1 MIYRLILGLT
11 AIAIALAAGLGLPS
25 VAQAART
32 EVTYVCADAP
42 LVALYDNGPV
52 DDPRVNN
59 QLAGTLPG
67 AFVVLRWRDLNLQ
80 LPRTN
85 IEGAPSYSDNKWFW
99 SLSDPDHP
107 TFFVKVGDRQDFPC
121 DRTDSVNTT
130 RL

>member
-1 MIYRLILGLT
+1 MAHRWMERLA
-11 AIAIALAAGLGLPS
+11 AIAIALVLWLGLQP
-25 VAQAART
+25 AAHAART
-32 EVTYVCADAP
+32 EVSYSCAQDP

-85 IEGAPSYSDNKWFW
+85 IAGTPSYSDNKWFW
-99 SLSDPDHP
+99 GLTDPEHP
-107 TFFVKVGDRQDFPC
+107 TFFLKVGDRQDFTC
-121 DRTDSVNTT
+121 DRTAPAT
-130 RL
+130 

>member
-1 MIYRLILGLT
+1 MLQMICRMLMGG
-11 AIAIALAAGLGLPS
+11 AIAVSLWLSGLPT
-25 VAQAART
+25 ATAAMVQVNYQC
-32 EVTYVCADAP
+32 EGDP

-85 IEGAPSYSDNKWFW
+85 IAGAPSYSDNKWFW
-99 SLSDPDHP
+99 ALTEPDHP
-107 TFFVKVGDRQDFPC
+107 TFFLKVGDRQDFAC
-121 DRTDSVNTT
+121 DRRAD
-130 RL
+130 